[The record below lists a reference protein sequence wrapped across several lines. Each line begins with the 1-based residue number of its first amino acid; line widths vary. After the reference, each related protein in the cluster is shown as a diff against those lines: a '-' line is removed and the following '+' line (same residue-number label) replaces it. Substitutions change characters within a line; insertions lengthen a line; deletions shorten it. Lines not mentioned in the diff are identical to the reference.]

1 MGKLWYSYEDIPKQE
16 TSVDSSMVL
25 HPLRCT
31 LFFSFDIVL
40 VNQSSRSKTLMIM
53 GLPEMLGK
61 AELMLVLITASF
73 QL

>member
-1 MGKLWYSYEDIPKQE
+1 
-16 TSVDSSMVL
+16 MVL